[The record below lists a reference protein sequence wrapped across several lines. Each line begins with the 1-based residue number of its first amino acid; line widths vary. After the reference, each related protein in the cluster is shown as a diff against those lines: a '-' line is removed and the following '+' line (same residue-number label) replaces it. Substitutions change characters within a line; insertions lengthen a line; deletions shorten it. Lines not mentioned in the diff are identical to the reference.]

1 MSKQKEI
8 VLITGASSGIGKS
21 LALELSGKGYEL
33 ILSSR
38 NMDSLNDVANSVSK
52 LGGKAHV
59 IQMDIARSDSV
70 KELFI
75 KSKKIGFVGTVIN
88 NAGFGKFDS
97 IQNIDIEGWDSQLS
111 VNLRGSFLI
120 TKFFSESMMQNKRG
134 MFVYI
139 NSVAGKKA
147 YPYSSAYVA
156 SKFGLLGFSRSM
168 RAELREH
175 NIKVISVHPGAVD
188 TAFWDNV
195 EGDFPRNQMMSSEN
209 VAKTIVHAICAPD
222 NVVLEEL
229 DIQRAEGDF

>member
-21 LALELSGKGYEL
+21 LALELSSKGYEL

-38 NMDSLNDVANSVSK
+38 NTSSLDDVANSVSE
-52 LGGKAHV
+52 LGGKAHIV
-59 IQMDIARSDSV
+59 KLDITKADSV
-70 KELFI
+70 KKLFV
-75 KSKKIGFVGTVIN
+75 KAKKIGFVGIVVN

-97 IQNIDIEGWDSQLS
+97 IQNIDIEDWDSQLS
-111 VNLRGSFLI
+111 VNLRGPFLI
-120 TKFFSESMMQNKRG
+120 TKFFSESMIQSKRG

-168 RAELREH
+168 RAELKEH

-195 EGDFPRNQMMSSEN
+195 EGDFPRSQMMSSEN
-209 VAKTIVHAICAPD
+209 VAKTIAHAICAPD
-222 NVVLEEL
+222 NMVLEEL
-229 DIQRAEGDF
+229 DIQRTEGDF

>member
-1 MSKQKEI
+1 MCKEKKI

-21 LALELSGKGYEL
+21 LALKLSSKGCEL

-38 NMDSLNDVANSVSK
+38 KIDLLNEVVDNVSS
-52 LGGKAHV
+52 LGGKAHA
-59 IQMDIARSDSV
+59 IQMDITNSNSV
-70 KELFI
+70 EALFI
-75 KSKKIGFVGTVIN
+75 KSKEIGFVDVVVN
-88 NAGFGKFDS
+88 NAGFGKFDK
-97 IQNIDIEGWDSQLS
+97 IQNINIDDWDAQLS

-120 TKFFSESMMQNKRG
+120 TKFFSEAMIQKKKG

-175 NIKVISVHPGAVD
+175 NIKVVSVHPGAVD

-195 EGDFPRNQMMSSEN
+195 EGDFPRSEMMDPEN
-209 VAKTIVHAICAPD
+209 VANSIAHAICVPD
-222 NVVLEEL
+222 NMVIEEL
-229 DIQRAEGDF
+229 NIQRTKGDF

>member
-52 LGGKAHV
+52 LGGKAHA
-59 IQMDIARSDSV
+59 IQMDITSADSV
-70 KELFI
+70 KKLFV
-75 KSKKIGFVGTVIN
+75 KAKKIGFVGIVIN

-97 IQNIDIEGWDSQLS
+97 IQNINIEDWDNQLS

-229 DIQRAEGDF
+229 DIQRTEGDF

>member
-38 NMDSLNDVANSVSK
+38 NIDSLNDVANSVSK
-52 LGGKAHV
+52 LGGKAHA
-59 IQMDIARSDSV
+59 IQMDITSADSV
-70 KELFI
+70 KKLFV
-75 KSKKIGFVGTVIN
+75 KAKKIGFVGIVIN

-97 IQNIDIEGWDSQLS
+97 IQNINIEDWDNQLS

-120 TKFFSESMMQNKRG
+120 TKFFSDSMMQNKRG

-229 DIQRAEGDF
+229 DIQRTEGDF

>member
-38 NMDSLNDVANSVSK
+38 NIDSLNDVANSVSK
-52 LGGKAHV
+52 LGGKAHA
-59 IQMDIARSDSV
+59 IQMDIARADSV

-75 KSKKIGFVGTVIN
+75 KSKKIGFVSIVIN

-97 IQNIDIEGWDSQLS
+97 IQNIDIEDWDSQLS

-229 DIQRAEGDF
+229 DIQRSEGDF

>member
-52 LGGKAHV
+52 LGGKAHA
-59 IQMDIARSDSV
+59 IQMDITRADSV
-70 KELFI
+70 KELFV
-75 KSKKIGFVGTVIN
+75 KAKKIGFVGIVIN

-97 IQNIDIEGWDSQLS
+97 IQNIDIEDWDNQLS

-229 DIQRAEGDF
+229 DIQRTEGDF

>member
-21 LALELSGKGYEL
+21 LALEISGKGYEL

-59 IQMDIARSDSV
+59 IQMDITRADSV
-70 KELFI
+70 KELFV
-75 KSKKIGFVGTVIN
+75 KAKKIGFVGIVIN

-97 IQNIDIEGWDSQLS
+97 IQNIDIEDWDSQLS

-175 NIKVISVHPGAVD
+175 NIKVISVHSGAVD

-229 DIQRAEGDF
+229 DIQRTEGDF

>member
-59 IQMDIARSDSV
+59 IQMDIARADSV

-75 KSKKIGFVGTVIN
+75 KAKKIGFVGIVIN

-97 IQNIDIEGWDSQLS
+97 IQNIDIEDWDSQLS

-229 DIQRAEGDF
+229 DIQRTEGDF

>member
-1 MSKQKEI
+1 MSKKKKI

-21 LALELSGKGYEL
+21 LALKLSSKGYEL

-38 NMDSLNDVANSVSK
+38 KIDLLNEVVDNVSS
-52 LGGKAHV
+52 LGGKAHA
-59 IQMDIARSDSV
+59 IQMDITNSNSV
-70 KELFI
+70 EALFI
-75 KSKKIGFVGTVIN
+75 KSKEIGFVDVVVN
-88 NAGFGKFDS
+88 NAGFGKFDK
-97 IQNIDIEGWDSQLS
+97 IQNINIEDWDAQLS

-120 TKFFSESMMQNKRG
+120 TKFFSETMIQKKKG

-168 RAELREH
+168 RAELREY
-175 NIKVISVHPGAVD
+175 NIKVVSVHPGAVD

-195 EGDFPRNQMMSSEN
+195 EGDFPRSEMMDPEN
-209 VAKTIVHAICAPD
+209 VSNSIVHAICVPD
-222 NVVLEEL
+222 NMVIEEL
-229 DIQRAEGDF
+229 NIQRTKGDF

>member
-38 NMDSLNDVANSVSK
+38 NMDSLNNVANSVSK

-59 IQMDIARSDSV
+59 IQMDITRADSV
-70 KELFI
+70 KELFV
-75 KSKKIGFVGTVIN
+75 KAKKIGFVGIVIN

-97 IQNIDIEGWDSQLS
+97 IQNIDIEDWDSQLS

-120 TKFFSESMMQNKRG
+120 TKFFSESMIQNKRG
-134 MFVYI
+134 TFVYI

-229 DIQRAEGDF
+229 DIQRTKGDF